1 MSEKVEHKPARE
13 HHEPRTGRNR
23 THYRET
29 RGETSRRETT
39 CREAS
44 VGQIP
49 PDTVFIGKKPLMAYA
64 TAVMMHFN
72 SGQSTLTVKARGQSI
87 SHAVDVVEVV
97 RRRFFQGKLTI
108 KEVRIASEVLGE
120 EGDTAERL
128 HHRDRPRE
136 SSITHRFLN
145 PLFILTGL

>member
-1 MSEKVEHKPARE
+1 MTTETSTMSEKVEHKPARE
-13 HHEPRTGRNR
+13 RHEPRTER
-23 THYRET
+23 TEHPQERMEQTPEHREE
-29 RGETSRRETT
+29 RPREE
-39 CREAS
+39 RPRQERPR
-44 VGQIP
+44 GQIP

-72 SGQSTLTVKARGQSI
+72 SGQNTLTVKARGQSI

-120 EGDTAERL
+120 EGDTRNVSTIEIVIEKAA
-128 HHRDRPRE
+128 
-136 SSITHRFLN
+136 
-145 PLFILTGL
+145 

>member
-13 HHEPRTGRNR
+13 RHEPRTER
-23 THYRET
+23 TEHPQERMEQTPEHREE
-29 RGETSRRETT
+29 RPREE
-39 CREAS
+39 RPRQERPR
-44 VGQIP
+44 GQIP

-72 SGQSTLTVKARGQSI
+72 SGQNTLTVKARGQSI

-120 EGDTAERL
+120 EGDTRNVSTIEIVIEKAA
-128 HHRDRPRE
+128 
-136 SSITHRFLN
+136 
-145 PLFILTGL
+145 

>member
-1 MSEKVEHKPARE
+1 MPIVRARRYGPSLTTVSEMSEKTEHKPTRE
-13 HHEPRTGRNR
+13 KREPREAGTETIHERR
-23 THYRET
+23 MEPREQ
-29 RGETSRRETT
+29 RPR
-39 CREAS
+39 
-44 VGQIP
+44 GQIP

-72 SGQSTLTVKARGQSI
+72 SGQNTLTVKARGQSI

-120 EGDTAERL
+120 EGDTRNVSTIEIVLEKAA
-128 HHRDRPRE
+128 
-136 SSITHRFLN
+136 
-145 PLFILTGL
+145 